1 MKNILSYMEWRGD
14 LSLKSFP
21 LNEVDIAV
29 LSRLAYIDFSGI
41 VSSSFEEK
49 ISAGDAADRFLSLPD
64 AVNRIYRGS
73 DLAMLKKISSSPRF
87 SNLLL

>member
-29 LSRLAYIDFSGI
+29 LSRLAYIDFNGI

-49 ISAGDAADRFLSLPD
+49 ISAF
-64 AVNRIYRGS
+64 
-73 DLAMLKKISSSPRF
+73 
-87 SNLLL
+87 